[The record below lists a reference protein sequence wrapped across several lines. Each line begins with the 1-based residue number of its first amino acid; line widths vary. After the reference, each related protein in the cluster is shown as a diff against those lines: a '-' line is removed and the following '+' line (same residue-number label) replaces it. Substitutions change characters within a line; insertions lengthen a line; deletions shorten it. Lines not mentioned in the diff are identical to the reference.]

1 MTPREMTAV
10 DPPEVAGVVAHPP
23 LIYLTSILLG
33 AGLHLVWPIRVLPD
47 PAGLPV
53 GGGLVLVGLALF
65 ALAIRQFLAAG
76 TPIPTNQPTR
86 AIVAKGPYRFTRN
99 PIYLS
104 MTLVHLG
111 IALWVND
118 AWLLCTL
125 AVTLLI
131 LSWGVIAREE
141 RYLARRFGD
150 EYLRYKSSVRR
161 WI

>member
-1 MTPREMTAV
+1 MTGVPA
-10 DPPEVAGVVAHPP
+10 PPDVAGVVARPP
-23 LIYLTSILLG
+23 LVYLTSILVG
-33 AGLHLVWPIRVLPD
+33 TGLHLVWPIRVFPD
-47 PAGLPV
+47 AVGLPV
-53 GGGLVLVGLALF
+53 GGGLLFVGIALF
-65 ALAIRQFLAAG
+65 MLAARQFLAVG
-76 TPIPTNQPTR
+76 TPLPTNQPTR

-111 IALWVND
+111 IALWIND

-125 AVTLLI
+125 AVTLFVM
-131 LSWGVIAREE
+131 SRGVIAREE